1 MADKSQHD
9 ESKGK
14 EAIVGVRAD
23 VKSIQQLSS
32 SAKAAQDKRH
42 RIKNEKALRLL
53 DEAVQQGL
61 ERENQQSSSRGPN
74 Q

>member
-1 MADKSQHD
+1 MDDKSQHD
-9 ESKGK
+9 GPKGK
-14 EAIVGVRAD
+14 EAVVGIRAD

-53 DEAVQQGL
+53 DDAVLQGL
-61 ERENQQSSSRGPN
+61 ERDQQISTRGPN